1 VIAAP
6 RRHPAVGCGAR
17 STLVAAPE
25 AG

>member
-6 RRHPAVGCGAR
+6 RSHPAVGCGAR